1 MYNTIINKVAKEL
14 DLDPTLIRKV
24 YKNYWLCIREHI
36 KPLPLKEDLSEEEFN
51 SLKRK
56 ILSEPSEP
64 AKPQTNTYSA
74 PTYSAPTQQHYSNP
88 YSNPYSNEYT
98 HHQIKPSR
106 VKQSGGVGLK
116 VGSIVTI
123 VLSGLFLFLSLV
135 LLLSTTNGGG
145 DWYSRI
151 LASEYVAWCGTG
163 IPVVTIIFGA
173 ILNGRGENCGKGFI
187 IAGSI
192 LLSLL
197 IIMDSVATYYS
208 YLYLF

>member
-1 MYNTIINKVAKEL
+1 MQLFIYLNRKVNKDMPNYDELIKVKEML
-14 DLDPTLIRKV
+14 DLGIIT
-24 YKNYWLCIREHI
+24 
-36 KPLPLKEDLSEEEFN
+36 EDEFN
-51 SLKRK
+51 SLKKK
-56 ILSEPSEP
+56 ILSEQSEP

-74 PTYSAPTQQHYSNP
+74 PTYSAPTQQHYTNP

-163 IPVVTIIFGA
+163 VPVVTIIFGA